1 MAINPGQRIN
11 RYEKNYSS
19 YRLIFVIIVSSIL
32 MYQDTQDGYSK
43 TLRTYLSVFA
53 YPITYVA
60 NLPKNT
66 FQGLSLRLSER
77 ASIINENKKL
87 KEENILLKS
96 QLQEVY
102 KLDAENR
109 RLYELLGSYP
119 DRQRNFLFADIIA
132 TSSVSDRRQITI
144 NKGSIDGVNIGDAV
158 ADPNG
163 IIGHIIRDQVFSS
176 EILLIADLE
185 HAIPIEI
192 TSTGERAIAYGTGD
206 MNRLEIRSIPLNSRA
221 KKGDAVITSGLG
233 GRYPEGFPVGE
244 ISRVNRIEGENLL
257 AIELS
262 PFANL
267 EVINEIWVIQN
278 EVSEDE

>member
-77 ASIINENKKL
+77 ALIINENKKL

-102 KLDAENR
+102 KLDAENK

-132 TSSVSDRRQITI
+132 TSPSPDKRQITI
-144 NKGSIDGVNIGDAV
+144 NKGSIDGVNIGDAI
-158 ADPNG
+158 ADPYG
-163 IIGHIIRDQVFSS
+163 IIGHVIRDQVFSS

-206 MNRLEIRSIPLNSRA
+206 MNRLEIRSLPPNSKA
-221 KKGDAVITSGLG
+221 KKGNAVITSGLG

-244 ISRVNRIEGENLL
+244 ISRVERIEGENLL

-267 EVINEIWVIQN
+267 EVINEIWVIQT
-278 EVSEDE
+278 EVSGDE

>member
-1 MAINPGQRIN
+1 MAINPGQRIH

-19 YRLIFVIIVSSIL
+19 YRLIFVIILSCVL

-53 YPITYVA
+53 YPITYAA

-66 FQGLSLRLSER
+66 IEGLRLRLSER
-77 ASIINENKKL
+77 ASIIDESKKL

-119 DRQRNFLFADIIA
+119 DKKRNFLFADIIA
-132 TSSVSDRRQITI
+132 TSSVPDRRQIII
-144 NKGSIDGVNIGDAV
+144 NKGSTDGVNIGDAV

-163 IIGHIIRDQVFSS
+163 IIGHVIRDQVFSS
-176 EILLIADLE
+176 EILLISDLE

-192 TSTGERAIAYGTGD
+192 TSTGERAIAYGSGD
-206 MNRLEIRSIPLNSRA
+206 MNRLEIRSISLNS
-221 KKGDAVITSGLG
+221 KVQKGDAVITSGLG

-244 ISRVNRIEGENLL
+244 ISRVNKIEGENLL
-257 AIELS
+257 AIDLS

-267 EVINEIWVIQN
+267 DVINEIWVIQT

>member
-19 YRLIFVIIVSSIL
+19 YRLIFVIIVSCVL
-32 MYQDTQDGYSK
+32 MYQDTKDGYSK

-53 YPITYVA
+53 YPVTYVA

-66 FQGLSLRLSER
+66 LQGLSLRLSER

-87 KEENILLKS
+87 KEENIQLKS

-102 KLDAENR
+102 KLDAENK

-119 DRQRNFLFADIIA
+119 DRKKNFLFADIIA
-132 TSSVSDRRQITI
+132 TSPVLDRRQITI
-144 NKGSIDGVNIGDAV
+144 NKGSIDGVNIGDAI
-158 ADPNG
+158 ADPYG
-163 IIGHIIRDQVFSS
+163 IIGHVIRDQVFSS

-206 MNRLEIRSIPLNSRA
+206 INRLEIRSLPPNSKA
-221 KKGDAVITSGLG
+221 KKGNAVITSGLG

-244 ISRVNRIEGENLL
+244 ITRVERIEGENLL
-257 AIELS
+257 AIDLS

-267 EVINEIWVIQN
+267 EVINEIWVIQT
-278 EVSEDE
+278 EVSEGE